1 MEIGKKKNV
10 KCYAKHDSR
19 SGLASSCQWIL
30 RFQNIPLDN
39 QTWQFRIPLHI
50 RRSIAISD
58 CRRIPCWRQPQST
71 AIYHMYMGSIMVLY
85 FIYIYICICMYHGES
100 RVSGK
105 NMYTHKRNILTVP
118 RMDTGPPRSTVKRRL
133 HIILRNASLAT
144 SFLHNQA
151 AQSGSESFALETL
164 YINRSFRQWFNEPSI
179 R

>member
-1 MEIGKKKNV
+1 M
-10 KCYAKHDSR
+10 KCHAKHDSR

-71 AIYHMYMGSIMVLY
+71 AIYHMYMGSNMVLY
-85 FIYIYICICMYHGES
+85 FIYIYTYVFACTMETAHCLGRICIPTSTVNLHHIH
-100 RVSGK
+100 
-105 NMYTHKRNILTVP
+105 MYTHKRNILTVL
-118 RMDTGPPRSTVKRRL
+118 RMDTVPPRSTVKRHL
-133 HIILRNASLAT
+133 HIFLRNASLAT

-164 YINRSFRQWFNEPSI
+164 YINRSFRQ
-179 R
+179 